1 MPALQNLYARY
12 QDQGFQIL
20 AVNIQESADKV
31 AEYFR
36 AKGLSYT
43 PLLDPRGQMARGLGV
58 WSVPST
64 FILDRRG
71 VVLGKVMGARQ
82 WDSPE
87 AHKLLELLLTN
98 H

>member
-1 MPALQNLYARY
+1 
-12 QDQGFQIL
+12 
-20 AVNIQESADKV
+20 
-31 AEYFR
+31 
-36 AKGLSYT
+36 
-43 PLLDPRGQMARGLGV
+43 MARGHGV

-87 AHKLLELLLTN
+87 GHKLLELLLTN